1 MTQVGTNARVTLA
14 NEVMDELADATFG
27 QGASFN
33 ASTYLRGISL
43 AFRAMFDM
51 GMEGQVRWLTRVWTD
66 EDSETFSFYPYEGP
80 RVNVSK
86 PVACLIRY
94 WELEEDGYV
103 PRVHLLMD
111 QYTQSDCENGLTCVH
126 LPSDWNA
133 DL

>member
-14 NEVMDELADATFG
+14 NDVMDELANATSSLYSNG
-27 QGASFN
+27 SA
-33 ASTYLRGISL
+33 YLEGISL
-43 AFRAMFDM
+43 AFQGLFDM

-66 EDSETFSFYPYEGP
+66 ENSETFSFYPYEGP

-94 WELEEDGYV
+94 WELDDDGYV

-111 QYTQSDCENGLTCVH
+111 RYTRSDCENGLMCVH